1 MKKAHLAQIKEFQRY
16 RNTALA
22 GISRDPKKFG
32 YQLAQLLIE
41 QGYSLR
47 PIHPEAEEIL
57 GLKCFKSVANLPSDT
72 DSIIIVTPKEATEQY
87 LSDALSS
94 GIRQIWIQQ
103 FSETPESI
111 NIAEKSEAN
120 VVLGRC
126 LFMYTSPKGVH
137 QFHERIARLFRVK
150 AR

>member
-1 MKKAHLAQIKEFQRY
+1 MKKAQLSQIKEFQRY

-32 YQLAQLLIE
+32 YQLAQLLTE

-47 PIHPEAEEIL
+47 PIHPEADEIL
-57 GLKCFKSVANLPSDT
+57 GLKCYKSVADLPADT
-72 DSIIIVTPKEATEQY
+72 DSMVIATPKEASAQY
-87 LSDALSS
+87 LKDSITA

-103 FSETPESI
+103 FSETPDCI
-111 NIAEKSEAN
+111 DVAEKSEAN

-126 LFMYTSPKGVH
+126 LFMYTNPHGVH
-137 QFHERIARLFRVK
+137 KFHERIAKLFRVK